1 MSTIPNVGEWGVT
14 YNLNTNYNLSGYTSL
29 SMAFDRPDGSSFT
42 RTGSDVT
49 APAVALVTDDSGTF
63 AANQYATYNFKAGD
77 LTVPGTYIVR
87 LTYED
92 ATKHLV
98 SDFADFAVKL

>member
-1 MSTIPNVGEWGVT
+1 MSASPNVGEWGIS
-14 YNLNTNYNLSGYTSL
+14 YNLNVNYNISAFTTLSLT
-29 SMAFDRPDGSSFT
+29 FTRPDGTSFT

-49 APAVALVTDDSGTF
+49 APAVPLVTDDSGTF
-63 AANQYATYNFKAGD
+63 AANEYAKYVFKAGD
-77 LTVPGTYIVR
+77 LSVDGVYIVR

-98 SDFADFAVKL
+98 SDFADFVVKL